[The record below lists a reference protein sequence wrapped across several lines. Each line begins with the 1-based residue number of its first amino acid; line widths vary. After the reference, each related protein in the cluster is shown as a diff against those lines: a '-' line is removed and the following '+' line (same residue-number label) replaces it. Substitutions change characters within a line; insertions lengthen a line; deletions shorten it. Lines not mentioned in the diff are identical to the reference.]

1 MYWSEIYG
9 SRNGWGPCTKLT
21 FGIAYVRQRRCST
34 NVYTISKQKMAAGMF
49 KTYKNLNFVYRIV
62 QIELIENESSHFLL
76 TSDS

>member
-21 FGIAYVRQRRCST
+21 FGIANVRQRRCST

-49 KTYKNLNFVYRIV
+49 KSLNFVYRNV
-62 QIELIENESSHFLL
+62 QIELIDNKSSHFLL